1 LIVTAQGASAGGVAQ
16 LLSAISQLLWPV
28 VALVLAYWLLPELK
42 QIFRR
47 VSESKN
53 MKVKWGDK
61 ELSIQEA
68 ADNIQKVVGSL
79 MDAEV
84 PRAPTLS
91 SAPPTAPVPPPAA
104 AAPGAPRP
112 EAVVPPESQLAAA
125 RLAAFSLRR
134 VLWVDDKPNHVA
146 LEIARLKDWGVRIDE
161 ARSTEDALELFE
173 PHKYSLV
180 ITDMVR
186 SEGTRTAVA
195 GINLL
200 KELKTI
206 DPTVVV
212 IAYCGASSARQ
223 YGAAFLRYGGTS
235 VTSSPVE
242 LFEQLNQYLA
252 RD

>member
-1 LIVTAQGASAGGVAQ
+1 LIVTAEGASAGGVAQ
-16 LLSAISQLLWPV
+16 VLSAISQLLWPI
-28 VALVLAYWLLPELK
+28 VALVLAYWLLPEMK

-53 MKVKWGDK
+53 LKVKWGDK

-68 ADNIQKVVGSL
+68 ADNLQKVVGSL
-79 MDAEV
+79 MDAEAPRTPTQSSVPAIPPV
-84 PRAPTLS
+84 PR
-91 SAPPTAPVPPPAA
+91 PAA
-104 AAPGAPRP
+104 AAPGASRSEP
-112 EAVVPPESQLAAA
+112 VVPPESQLAAV
-125 RLAAFSLRR
+125 RMAAFSLRR
-134 VLWVDDKPNHVA
+134 VLWVDDKPNRVA
-146 LEIARLKDWGVRIDE
+146 LETARLKDWGVRIDE

-186 SEGTRTAVA
+186 SEGTRTAAA

-223 YGAAFLRYGGTS
+223 YGAVFLRYGGTA

-242 LFEQLNQYLA
+242 LFDQLNQYLA

>member
-1 LIVTAQGASAGGVAQ
+1 MIVTAEVANAGGVAQ
-16 LLSAISQLLWPV
+16 VLSAIAQLLWPV
-28 VALVLAYWLLPELK
+28 VALVLAYWLLPEMK

-47 VSESKN
+47 VGESKN
-53 MKVKWGDK
+53 LKVKWGDK

-79 MDAEV
+79 IDAEV
-84 PRAPTLS
+84 PKAPSLS
-91 SAPPTAPVPPPAA
+91 PASATTAVPPPPA
-104 AAPGAPRP
+104 AAPGAPRSEP
-112 EAVVPPESQLAAA
+112 VVPPESQLATA
-125 RLAAFSLRR
+125 RMAAFSLRR
-134 VLWVDDKPNHVA
+134 VLWVDDKPNRIA
-146 LEIARLKDWGVRIDE
+146 LETARLKDWGVRIDE
-161 ARSTEDALELFE
+161 VRSTEDALELFE

-186 SEGTRTAVA
+186 SEGTRTAAA
-195 GINLL
+195 GISLL
-200 KELKTI
+200 KELKKE

-212 IAYCGASSARQ
+212 IAYCAASSARQ
-223 YGAAFLRYGGTS
+223 YGAAFLRYGGTA

>member
-1 LIVTAQGASAGGVAQ
+1 MIVSAEGGSAGGVAQ
-16 LLSAISQLLWPV
+16 VLSAISQLLWPV
-28 VALVLAYWLLPELK
+28 VALVLAYWLLPEMK
-42 QIFRR
+42 QIFHR

-53 MKVKWGDK
+53 LKVKWGDK

-79 MDAEV
+79 MDAEA
-84 PRAPTLS
+84 PRAPTVAS
-91 SAPPTAPVPPPAA
+91 GPAITPVPAA
-104 AAPGAPRP
+104 AAPGAPRSEP
-112 EAVVPPESQLAAA
+112 VPPESQLAAA
-125 RLAAFSLRR
+125 RMAAFSLRR
-134 VLWVDDKPNHVA
+134 VLWVDDKPNKVA
-146 LEIARLKDWGVRIDE
+146 LETARLKDWGVRIDE

-180 ITDMVR
+180 ITDVVR
-186 SEGTRTAVA
+186 SEGTRTAAA

-223 YGAAFLRYGGTS
+223 HGAAFLRYGGTA
-235 VTSSPVE
+235 VASSPVE

>member
-1 LIVTAQGASAGGVAQ
+1 MVMATEASAGGVAQ
-16 LLSAISQLLWPV
+16 VLSAISQLLWPV
-28 VALVLAYWLLPELK
+28 VALVLAYWLLPEMK

-47 VSESKN
+47 VSESRN
-53 MKVKWGDK
+53 LKVKWGDK

-68 ADNIQKVVGSL
+68 AENIQKVVGSL

-84 PRAPTLS
+84 PKAPTLTS
-91 SAPPTAPVPPPAA
+91 AHATGAVAPPPGGE
-104 AAPGAPRP
+104 APGATLSEP
-112 EAVVPPESQLAAA
+112 VIPPESQLAAA
-125 RLAAFSLRR
+125 RIAAFSLRR
-134 VLWVDDKPNHVA
+134 VLWVDDKPNRVA
-146 LEIARLKDWGVRIDE
+146 LETARLKDWGVRIDE
-161 ARSTEDALELFE
+161 ARTTEDALELFE

-186 SEGTRTAVA
+186 SEGTRTAAA

-223 YGAAFLRYGGTS
+223 YGAAFLRHGGTA